1 MSGDINTKMI
11 IDLYKTNCIKLE
23 SITRFYPKD
32 KQEFVRNSFKQKLK
46 AFKLLYAKEIKKKKH
61 ITKGK

>member
-1 MSGDINTKMI
+1 MKFDDINTKLI
-11 IDLYKTNCIKLE
+11 IDIFKSNSIKLE

-46 AFKLLYAKEIKKKKH
+46 TFKLLYAKERKK
-61 ITKGK
+61 